1 MAISTEEGVLM
12 MRKRGSKQR
21 QFSFFII
28 GLALLVTACGK
39 QEELTDF
46 SGVFRGQVI
55 IGDLDWKE
63 ITTLSSTN
71 PIRQRGKAVGAVD
84 LPAMG
89 SRCTGFLI
97 SENILMTN
105 HHCIPTSGH
114 ARGVTVK
121 FKHEKG
127 VSPAGHAKYDCSEFI
142 GNNREL
148 DFALLK
154 CEGYPG
160 RKFGFVELDSDQKTQ
175 GSSIY
180 IVQQNCD
187 YYMNRGCDWTK
198 KVSEGSITRVAS
210 EYSHNADTL
219 GGSSGSPVFSK
230 VTHEVVGIHHA
241 GAGNNGMGRGYENFA
256 VPMSKIVPYI
266 LTHFPQV
273 DLGESNSDND
283 QGSTDQGQ
291 TYEPNNGLSSSAF
304 VGLPFNADLSVSSSR
319 DNDYFKV
326 KTPSAGKLKVKV
338 TFSHSKGDLDIKLI
352 NGSKKTIAKSEST
365 SNTEKIE
372 YDVQKDTFYVKV
384 YGYKGATGKYQIEI
398 NFEEETSGNEPN
410 NSIATATKISLP
422 TSLNKKIDTAGD
434 LDFYEFKLTKT
445 KYITANLT
453 FQHSRGDLDIYLLNS
468 NGEVVDKSTGTKNL
482 EKVERSLSKGTY
494 YIVVMG
500 YQSAKGDYQLNIK

>member
-1 MAISTEEGVLM
+1 MK
-12 MRKRGSKQR
+12 RKRGSKEGS
-21 QFSFFII
+21 FSFFII
-28 GLALLVTACGK
+28 GFALLMTACGK
-39 QEELTDF
+39 QEKPTDF
-46 SGVFRGQVI
+46 AGVFSSQII

-63 ITTLSSTN
+63 ITTLSSSN
-71 PIRQRGKAVGAVD
+71 PIRQKGKAVGAVD

-97 SENILMTN
+97 SENVLMTN
-105 HHCIPTSGH
+105 HHCIPTSSH

-127 VSPAGHAKYDCSEFI
+127 VSPANHAKYDCSEFI

-154 CEGYPG
+154 CTGNPG
-160 RKFGFVELDSDQKTQ
+160 RKFGFVELDSDQKSQ

-198 KVSEGSITRVAS
+198 KYSEGSITKVAA

-230 VTHEVVGIHHA
+230 TTHEVVGIHHA

-273 DLGESNSDND
+273 DLGGSSDDGDDD
-283 QGSTDQGQ
+283 QGSGDQGQ
-291 TYEPNNGLSSSAF
+291 DYEPNNSLSSSAY
-304 VGLPFNADLSVSSSR
+304 VGLPFYADLSVSNSK

-326 KTPSAGKLKVKV
+326 RTTSAGKLKVKV
-338 TFSHSKGDLDIKLI
+338 SFVHAKGDLDVKLI

-365 SNTEKIE
+365 SSTEQIE
-372 YDVQKDTFYVKV
+372 YDVQKGTFYVKV
-384 YGYKGATGKYQIEI
+384 YGYKGATGKYKIEI
-398 NFEEETSGNEPN
+398 SFEGQAVGNEPN
-410 NSIATATKISLP
+410 DSIATATAVSLP
-422 TSLNKKIDTAGD
+422 TTLKKKIDTAGD

-445 KYITANLT
+445 KFVSANLT
-453 FQHSRGDLDIYLLNS
+453 FSHASGDLDLYLLNS

-482 EKVERSLSKGTY
+482 EKVGRSLSKGTY
-494 YIVVMG
+494 YVVVKG
-500 YQSAKGDYQLNIK
+500 YKSAKGAYQLSLK